1 MTAPGLLSVVGI
13 GPGGRAH
20 RTHAADEA
28 LGAAN
33 VVIGYGPYLDQ
44 CADALAAGQRVVRG
58 EMGDEAGRAARAVDE
73 ARAGARVALVSSGDA
88 GVYGMATLA
97 LEAAAALP
105 EGDRPRIEVVPG
117 VTAALAS
124 AAAVG
129 APLGHDFATISL
141 SDLLTPWNAIEV
153 RLRAAAQADFAI
165 ALYNPRSGRRTW
177 QLDAAR
183 RILLEHRPAA
193 TPVAVVT
200 DATRADEHL
209 QLTTLADLDTTDASM
224 TSCVLI
230 GSSSTLVVGDRMVTP
245 RGYPA

>member
-1 MTAPGLLSVVGI
+1 VTAPGLLSVVGI

-117 VTAALAS
+117 VTAALA
-124 AAAVG
+124 AAALLG
-129 APLGHDFATISL
+129 SPLGHDFACLTL
-141 SDLLTPWNAIEV
+141 SDVRTPWADVER
-153 RLRAAAQADFAI
+153 RLHALAAADVAL
-165 ALYNPRSGRRTW
+165 ALYNPRSRGRPW
-177 QLDAAR
+177 QLGRAR
-183 RILLEHRPAA
+183 DILAGHRPGG
-193 TPVAVVT
+193 TPVGVVT
-200 DATRADEHL
+200 DAGRAG
-209 QLTTLADLDTTDASM
+209 QRVTLTTLAELDPALAGM
-224 TSCVLI
+224 TSLVLV
-230 GSSSTLVVGDRMVTP
+230 GASTSRMAGPWLVAAR
-245 RGYPA
+245 